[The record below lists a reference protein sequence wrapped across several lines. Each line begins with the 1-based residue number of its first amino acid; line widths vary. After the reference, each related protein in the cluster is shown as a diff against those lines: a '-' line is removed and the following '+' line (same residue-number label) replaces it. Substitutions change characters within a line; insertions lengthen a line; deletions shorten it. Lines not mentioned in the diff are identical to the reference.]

1 MVAATEATGTL
12 PAALRAGLTEVTAA
26 VAITEASLR
35 VKFMRVATEVSTV
48 VVIAADVSSEK
59 TVITR
64 FTVTNGITE
73 RTGTETTSRSSRT
86 PQSSSAAEVTTKS
99 NTTRASIMASPA
111 RTTEQATDGET
122 GAVIAVKA
130 VQRANQRG
138 NLRRLVP
145 VAEMSD

>member
-1 MVAATEATGTL
+1 
-12 PAALRAGLTEVTAA
+12 
-26 VAITEASLR
+26 
-35 VKFMRVATEVSTV
+35 VATEVSTV
-48 VVIAADVSSEK
+48 VVIVADVSSEK

-73 RTGTETTSRSSRT
+73 RTGTETTSRSSKT
-86 PQSSSAAEVTTKS
+86 PQSSSAFEVTTKS

-130 VQRANQRG
+130 VQRAKQRG